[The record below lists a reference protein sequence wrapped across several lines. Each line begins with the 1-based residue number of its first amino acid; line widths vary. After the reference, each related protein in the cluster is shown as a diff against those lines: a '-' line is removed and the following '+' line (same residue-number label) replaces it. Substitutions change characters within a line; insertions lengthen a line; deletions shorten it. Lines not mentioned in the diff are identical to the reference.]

1 MKKEMWFTLWIVLAV
16 VLLSGE
22 SNGEVFKRGWIVNH
36 TEKFYELKLFCVT
49 NDKYMWL
56 GCKKII
62 APKWFT
68 DQQGCKTFRCSE
80 TDPTQ
85 FTDYALNLL
94 IPCGDYRLEVFEE
107 GGPKK
112 KTYTFIIDENTSNK
126 FTVDLEEEL

>member
-1 MKKEMWFTLWIVLAV
+1 MKKEMWFRLCIVLAV
-16 VLLSGE
+16 LMLSGE
-22 SNGEVFKRGWIVNH
+22 SNGEEFRRGWIVNH

-49 NDKYMWL
+49 HDKYMWQ

-85 FTDYALNLL
+85 CTDYALNLL
-94 IPCGDYRLEVFEE
+94 IPCGDYILEVYEK
-107 GGPKK
+107 GGHKK
-112 KTYTFIIDENTSNK
+112 RTYTFIIDENTSNK
-126 FTVDLEEEL
+126 FTVDLEEEI